1 MLVHSFLPLVAF
13 RSRLKTFSCKHPSL
27 FYRANS
33 SVKLKSRETRSPIK
47 LSENA
52 RQVFEMMLKGDNNR
66 EAVQI
71 GYQQSKD
78 GLQMVFSFNFL
89 NQSEVEMV
97 ESRCPPD
104 EYATIFE
111 DDFIHYKLY
120 VHPNALMKVIGATV
134 DVDTESMKFSLQ
146 DEEGLPLEA

>member
-1 MLVHSFLPLVAF
+1 MRVHNFLPLVAF
-13 RSRLKTFSCKHPSL
+13 RRRLETCSCKQASL

-33 SVKLKSRETRSPIK
+33 SVKLKSRETRSPVK
-47 LSENA
+47 LSKNA

-71 GYQQSKD
+71 SYQQSKD

-89 NQSEVEMV
+89 HQSEVEMV
-97 ESRCPPD
+97 ESRSPPD
-104 EYATIFE
+104 EYATIFA
-111 DDFIHYKLY
+111 DDSIHYKLY

-134 DVDTESMKFSLQ
+134 DVDIESMNFSLQ
-146 DEEGLPLEA
+146 DKEGLPLEA